1 MDLRP
6 WRSLEVRGRS
16 ELHNGGLRVLE
27 EAWDDFLLEAFSCQ
41 GCSFSVLLGRLRLV
55 REGLELCLCRS
66 LEVGGSPES
75 QNGGLRVLEEVL
87 GWFLLDVFFCQS
99 LLVFCVSGSS
109 QVGSRRCGVAFL
121 EVLGGQGKSRVLERL
136 PESYGRGLDDDFRVE
151 AFSCQVWLFSVPA
164 VAVVPV
170 VVCGG

>member
-1 MDLRP
+1 M
-6 WRSLEVRGRS
+6 
-16 ELHNGGLRVLE
+16 
-27 EAWDDFLLEAFSCQ
+27 
-41 GCSFSVLLGRLRLV
+41 
-55 REGLELCLCRS
+55 
-66 LEVGGSPES
+66 
-75 QNGGLRVLEEVL
+75 EEVL
-87 GWFLLDVFFCQS
+87 GYFLLDVFFCQS

-121 EVLGGQGKSRVLERL
+121 EVLGGQGKLRVPERL
-136 PESYGRGLDDDFRVE
+136 PESYGRGLDDDFQVE